1 MVLLIFLDFHGSQ
14 NSLNSLNDD
23 FNDTF
28 DDEWDDIDDT
38 LTADYSSDEDARSV
52 SSNCSIP
59 VACVA
64 LYNFDV
70 CTVYAYEYCAHI
82 QNGQVNYVNFL
93 CSCRRYFYLPH
104 ISIFCYDPPP
114 SPPHKKFLLGE
125 LQ

>member
-1 MVLLIFLDFHGSQ
+1 MFKSCNPSYSSLVVFIFLDFHGSQ
-14 NSLNSLNDD
+14 SSLNSLNDD

-38 LTADYSSDEDARSV
+38 FTADYSSDEDTRSV

-70 CTVYAYEYCAHI
+70 CTVHAHWI
-82 QNGQVNYVNFL
+82 L
-93 CSCRRYFYLPH
+93 CTCVERS
-104 ISIFCYDPPP
+104 SE
-114 SPPHKKFLLGE
+114 LLS
-125 LQ
+125 LV